1 MIIHVRKGLLFNKA
15 AHVLLPS
22 VLASMLQATK
32 ANLHWWHV
40 PGEYFHTHNE
50 AHPHARLFE
59 HTRIHFELKTSFERV
74 SGSHCAG
81 NESTLHC
88 LGSVHYVL
96 PNPAVSLPTWV
107 MVSKMREETK
117 VSGRAMQAAFVQ
129 FQLPRRCCPL
139 CVQIG
144 TAVSFANWPAGN
156 NEHAVAS
163 GEKTSKT
170 SEK

>member
-1 MIIHVRKGLLFNKA
+1 M
-15 AHVLLPS
+15 
-22 VLASMLQATK
+22 
-32 ANLHWWHV
+32 

-107 MVSKMREETK
+107 MVSKMREGKKSIGQSHAGSLCAVPVATEMLSTLCPNRNSCLICK
-117 VSGRAMQAAFVQ
+117 LTWGQQRA
-129 FQLPRRCCPL
+129 CCGQWWKNEQNQGKIIMDTNKNAKITQP
-139 CVQIG
+139 
-144 TAVSFANWPAGN
+144 PALLL
-156 NEHAVAS
+156 
-163 GEKTSKT
+163 K
-170 SEK
+170 